1 MAGGVGGFVTNDPE
15 GDWPAVSRHVAAQ
28 FDSYRRHMIEGTDQ
42 AIPRPV
48 DPDRLRSRTD
58 SRHPLD
64 SIVYGTPDEVAERIR
79 ATTSGAPVETVF
91 LWASIAGMPEEL
103 VVRHVQT
110 ICAEL
115 APRLADSAQGRAS

>member
-1 MAGGVGGFVTNDPE
+1 MAGGVEGFVTNDPE

-48 DPDRLRSRTD
+48 DPDRLRSRTE

-64 SIVYGTPDEVAERIR
+64 SIVYGTPHEVAERIR
-79 ATTSGAPVETVF
+79 ATASGAPVETVF

-115 APRLADSAQGRAS
+115 APRLADTAQG